1 MVTRPTLVVGI
12 DPSLTST
19 GIAHAYPHQ
28 ATAVTDTITT
38 KGARADS
45 LTVRH
50 TRLTQIATTVLDHT
64 RGATLAVIEGPS
76 YGSVGAG
83 TWDRGGLWWLIVDA
97 LLSNGIPLAVAPPT
111 CRSRYATGRGNAGKD
126 EVMLAVARRYPDVD
140 LENNNE
146 ADALVFAAAG
156 AHRLGQPLVDVPES
170 HAAALDG
177 ITWPDLEGTAA

>member
-1 MVTRPTLVVGI
+1 MPNLWAARAGRPRRRPHGTRSRHQPHTHHPRDRAHRVGRRTTHLHLQPATGRNRLPRPRLPHPPPRRARHPHLPQGGPTVVTRPTLVVGI
-12 DPSLTST
+12 DPSLTAT

-38 KGARADS
+38 KGTRTDS

-97 LLSNGIPLAVAPPT
+97 LLSKI
-111 CRSRYATGRGNAGKD
+111 GR
-126 EVMLAVARRYPDVD
+126 
-140 LENNNE
+140 
-146 ADALVFAAAG
+146 
-156 AHRLGQPLVDVPES
+156 AHV
-170 HAAALDG
+170 
-177 ITWPDLEGTAA
+177 